1 MAGADT
7 GEPRRDE
14 EPTAQDTP
22 PAARAETD
30 RSAEEVRPVFTGTG
44 LYVGFVVLAA
54 LAIALAVFAAQNT
67 ESVAVAWTVFEFRT
81 PLIVVILVTVVAT
94 AIATEVA
101 GAIWRRNR
109 RRVRNER
116 EELSRL
122 RGSPQASPRREA

>member
-1 MAGADT
+1 MAGREA
-7 GEPRRDE
+7 GVSQPDE
-14 EPTAQDTP
+14 EPAAQDTRP
-22 PAARAETD
+22 GRD
-30 RSAEEVRPVFTGTG
+30 RSAEEVRPVFSGTG
-44 LYVGFVVLAA
+44 LYVGFVVLAL

-67 ESVAVAWTVFEFRT
+67 EPVAVVWTTFEFRT
-81 PLIVVILVTVVAT
+81 PLIVVVLVTVIAT

-122 RGSPQASPRREA
+122 RGSQQASSARES